1 MGRATSECIRYAPMI
16 GAREG
21 ELSVEEARALA
32 AHLEACPGCQARA
45 LDAAA
50 TEGLVAEAL
59 LAEAARRDFAPFVDQ
74 VMARI
79 ERAEA
84 PAAGRGIL
92 SWLRHHW
99 RGTAA
104 ALTPA
109 VAALAVFLYVRW
121 EGSQPGEMALLEFSS
136 EGIVSTVIQTSD
148 GPVVLLDEDEESG
161 S

>member
-1 MGRATSECIRYAPMI
+1 MVRAKSDCIRYAPMI

-21 ELSVEEARALA
+21 ELSAEEARALA
-32 AHLEACPGCQARA
+32 AHLDACDACAARA
-45 LDAAA
+45 LDLAA
-50 TEGLVAEAL
+50 TDGLVAEGLMARA
-59 LAEAARRDFAPFVDQ
+59 AERDFAPFVDE

-79 ERAEA
+79 AHEA
-84 PAAGRGIL
+84 PARRGVL
-92 SWLRHHW
+92 SWLRKHW

-121 EGSQPGEMALLEFSS
+121 ESSQPGEMALLEFSS
-136 EGIVSTVIQTSD
+136 EGNVSTVIQTSD
-148 GPVVLLDEDEESG
+148 GPVVLLDDDEGSG

>member
-1 MGRATSECIRYAPMI
+1 MRRATSDCVRYAPMI

-21 ELSVEEARALA
+21 ELSTEEARALA
-32 AHLEACPGCQARA
+32 AHLEACDACGARA
-45 LDAAA
+45 LDLAA
-50 TEGLVAEAL
+50 TEGLVSEAL
-59 LAEAARRDFAPFVDQ
+59 LARAAERDFAPFVDQ

-79 ERAEA
+79 GHEA
-84 PAAGRGIL
+84 PAPRGVL
-92 SWLRHHW
+92 SWLRRHW

-109 VAALAVFLYVRW
+109 VAAVAVFLYVRW

-136 EGIVSTVIQTSD
+136 EGNISTVIQTSD
-148 GPVVLLDEDEESG
+148 GPVVLLDDDDEGSG